1 MDTVLENIKKLMK
14 DQGVNN
20 TELASKMGISKQAV
34 GAMLKGDQDIMLA
47 TLEKVARSLNTP
59 VKTFFNDE
67 RKAEKSSNSMTKKII
82 FQIEIDET
90 VNDNHLKMVLGKD
103 FMNFLK
109 K

>member
-47 TLEKVARSLNTP
+47 TL
-59 VKTFFNDE
+59 
-67 RKAEKSSNSMTKKII
+67 
-82 FQIEIDET
+82 
-90 VNDNHLKMVLGKD
+90 
-103 FMNFLK
+103 
-109 K
+109 